1 MAGSSVSAVS
11 AVRDLA
17 AGGGGGCC
25 CGGFME
31 RHLRRDLAEAPVVD
45 MIWGSRRRR
54 SRSRDRSG
62 AVGGA
67 RGGRGRRR
75 RDFFD
80 RFRRRE
86 KGSDL
91 QRRRRRRRPIVLLD
105 EIPQI
110 LIAGDR
116 DQRVEIL
123 RRKLASETH
132 RRAAQLSQL
141 QHQLGKGNGAIDGE
155 DAGLAAEVT
164 ELAVGVTGEDFAAVA
179 TEELDGG
186 VGGGGDGLGYF

>member
-1 MAGSSVSAVS
+1 MAGSSVSVVS

-17 AGGGGGCC
+17 CGGGCGCGGGG
-25 CGGFME
+25 FLE

-45 MIWGSRRRR
+45 MISGPRHRRRR
-54 SRSRDRSG
+54 SRSRDRTG

-141 QHQLGKGNGAIDGE
+141 QHQLCNHDHITTSIKRQNSNKNDDTTAK
-155 DAGLAAEVT
+155 ATT
-164 ELAVGVTGEDFAAVA
+164 EQEKST
-179 TEELDGG
+179 
-186 VGGGGDGLGYF
+186 

>member
-1 MAGSSVSAVS
+1 MVS

-17 AGGGGGCC
+17 CGGSCGGGG
-25 CGGFME
+25 FLE
-31 RHLRRDLAEAPVVD
+31 RHLRRDLPEAPVVD
-45 MIWGSRRRR
+45 MISGPRHRRRR

-75 RDFFD
+75 GDFFD

-141 QHQLGKGNGAIDGE
+141 QHQLGKGNGAINGE
-155 DAGLAAEVT
+155 DAGLAPEVT

-186 VGGGGDGLGYF
+186 GGGGADGLGYI